1 LPMADVLPLLERI
14 KGKFAEPSIQ
24 ESFRGFTKKIM
35 FDFTDTKEQYVL
47 SVVDGKDASLE
58 KMVMQGADV
67 VVTISTDTLAG
78 IMNRTTNP
86 VTAYVTR
93 KIKVKGS
100 MDDLM
105 KLQKIML

>member
-1 LPMADVLPLLERI
+1 MADVTPLLERI
-14 KGKFAEPSIQ
+14 RGRFGEPSIQ

-35 FDFTDTKEQYVL
+35 FDFTDTEEQYVL
-47 SVVDGKDASLE
+47 SVVDGREASVE
-58 KMVMQGADV
+58 KSAAQGADV
-67 VVTISTDTLAG
+67 VVTISTDTLSG
-78 IMNRTTNP
+78 VMNRTTNP
-86 VTAYVTR
+86 VTAYMMR

>member
-1 LPMADVLPLLERI
+1 MADILPLLDRI
-14 KGKFAEPSIQ
+14 KGRFNEPSIK
-24 ESFRGFTKKIM
+24 ESFKGFTKKVM

-47 SVVDGKDASLE
+47 SIIDGKEASIA
-58 KMVMQGADV
+58 KSAAQGADV

-78 IMNRTTNP
+78 IMNKTTNP
-86 VTAYVTR
+86 VAAYATR

-100 MDDLM
+100 MEDLM